1 MRKQLEDFVC
11 ALQQNRLMLYK
22 AIPQALG
29 WNIWEGQICRALK
42 REGFSRRTAR
52 MKPLISEANRVA
64 QLEWARA
71 HLHWTEEQ

>member
-1 MRKQLEDFVC
+1 
-11 ALQQNRLMLYK
+11 
-22 AIPQALG
+22 
-29 WNIWEGQICRALK
+29 
-42 REGFSRRTAR
+42 